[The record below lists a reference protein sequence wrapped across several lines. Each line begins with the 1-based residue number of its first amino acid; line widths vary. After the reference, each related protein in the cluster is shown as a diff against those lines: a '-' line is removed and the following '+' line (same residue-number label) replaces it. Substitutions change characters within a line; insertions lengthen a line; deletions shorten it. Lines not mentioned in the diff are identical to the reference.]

1 MLLASIPALKLSSL
15 INALPG
21 CIAQGIVWGI
31 MALGLFLTFRILD
44 FADLTVDGSFA
55 TGGAVTV
62 MLILAGWSAPAAM
75 AMALAAGPGGGS
87 GHRASAHCLRHCPH
101 PVRHPYPDRSVF
113 RKPAYYGQPGQCR
126 GKRG

>member
-31 MALGLFLTFRILD
+31 MSWGFFSRSGFLD

-62 MLILAGWSAPAAM
+62 MLILAGWSAPA
-75 AMALAAGPGGGS
+75 LWQW
-87 GHRASAHCLRHCPH
+87 L
-101 PVRHPYPDRSVF
+101 
-113 RKPAYYGQPGQCR
+113 
-126 GKRG
+126 